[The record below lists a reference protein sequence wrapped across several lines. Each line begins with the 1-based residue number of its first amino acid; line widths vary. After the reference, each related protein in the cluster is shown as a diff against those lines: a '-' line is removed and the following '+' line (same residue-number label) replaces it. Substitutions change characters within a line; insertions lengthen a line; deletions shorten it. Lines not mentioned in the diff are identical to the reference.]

1 MKYIAII
8 LICVASLNPL
18 KGYSNVDL
26 GVHKVYSEQG
36 LWHDLITPNI
46 EESKEFYNKIFGWT
60 FKEKNSKGF
69 KYALIYNNKMLIGGM
84 LEIPN
89 TKSSTWITSLALSS
103 QELNKRIKLAVA
115 NGAKLALNPIKV
127 PGIGKQVIFEGP
139 QGIIFSLVSVNAYN
153 SAIVNEKKAYNDWL
167 GIELWSDDLEKSK
180 AFYESTFNISSEA
193 ITIDNKP
200 YWYFKDGEKIL
211 AGMTKNPV
219 TNQKGQWIPY
229 VNVELPSAIIEAT
242 KRARGSVI
250 LSPNKRIRSGAL
262 GIIQDPYGAIIAVQ
276 QN

>member
-60 FKEKNSKGF
+60 FKEKNIKGF

-200 YWYFKDGEKIL
+200 YWYFKEPKSHPL
-211 AGMTKNPV
+211 CY
-219 TNQKGQWIPY
+219 Q
-229 VNVELPSAIIEAT
+229 
-242 KRARGSVI
+242 I
-250 LSPNKRIRSGAL
+250 LSKLAPVHSPLTGACTANIFYELGVFFWLRYPCPQVHDGNHVFFIPNR
-262 GIIQDPYGAIIAVQ
+262 QYC
-276 QN
+276 NWM